1 MCSSDL
7 YDVIQRV
14 KGELP
19 MITDTIDNVT
29 TVERQQG
36 LQQGLRAAMRLGRLL
51 TTGETD
57 RLIAYLTAHP
67 MTVEQIAETVPEEIE
82 RWIAPAGPK
91 NGTNGPSGR

>member
-1 MCSSDL
+1 
-7 YDVIQRV
+7 
-14 KGELP
+14 
-19 MITDTIDNVT
+19 MITDTIDRLI
-29 TVERQQG
+29 TVERQQGRDEGLQQG

-51 TTGETD
+51 TAGETD

-91 NGTNGPSGR
+91 NGTNGHSGR